1 MKKIILLTLL
11 AFAIAAGPEVAMS
24 FDATPTLVDGN

>member
-24 FDATPTLVDGN
+24 LDATATLVDGN